1 MKYRLVPED
10 KLFKL
15 LRNNHELSCLYWDG
29 VDDWESYLDSF
40 DEYIATH
47 LKETKQYKDRPIK
60 ELIDITID
68 ECFDLGTL
76 AEIDIE
82 KYAEY
87 VRPDKQKVHEPIV
100 EMDKN
105 GNPKWGGF

>member
-1 MKYRLVPED
+1 MKYRLVPETE
-10 KLFKL
+10 LLKL
-15 LRNNHELSCLYWDG
+15 LRNNHELHCLNWDG
-29 VDDWESYLDSF
+29 VDDWEWYLHSF

-47 LKETKQYKDRPIK
+47 LKKTKQYKNRPIK

-68 ECFDLGTL
+68 ESFDFNTL

-87 VRPDKQKVHEPIV
+87 VQPDKQVAHEPIV